1 MAEPIVEEVTF
12 MKALLATVATL
23 TAVVGI
29 LWRQS
34 ISTQGD
40 MKKEL
45 NELMDRLS
53 KELDECKKDRAE
65 LWKHFL
71 RDSEHTPRPPQA

>member
-1 MAEPIVEEVTF
+1 

-23 TAVVGI
+23 TAVIGI

-34 ISTQGD
+34 ITNQGD
-40 MKKEL
+40 MRKEL
-45 NELMDRLS
+45 QELMDRLG
-53 KELDECKKDRAE
+53 KELDECKKDRAD

-71 RDSEHTPRPPQA
+71 RDSENHPRPPQA